1 MIMFNSLKEKIVDYI
16 AIKSIKKVYISRKDI
31 KDFVDK
37 FFVSITVCVL
47 FFGLAG
53 GLYYFNETRAKI
65 TIKYEMELKLVDLDI
80 KRDNSMRLY
89 YDDKVA
95 EGYTLTEAD
104 KKHLKRINERLERNY
119 QRVVILKHNIKS
131 LE

>member
-47 FFGLAG
+47 FFALAG

-119 QRVVILKHNIKS
+119 QRVVILKHNIKN